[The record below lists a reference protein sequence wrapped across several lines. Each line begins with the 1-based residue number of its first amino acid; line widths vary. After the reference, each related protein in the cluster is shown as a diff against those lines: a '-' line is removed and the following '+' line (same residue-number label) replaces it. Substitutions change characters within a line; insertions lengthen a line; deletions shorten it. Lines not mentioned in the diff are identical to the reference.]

1 MSAQVR
7 RRLRRGP
14 GWHCVRAMT
23 QEAKP
28 ALYFEDLA
36 VGAAFGTPSVEVTAE
51 EVRTFAARYDPQP
64 FHLDEAAGR
73 ASVFGAM
80 VASGW
85 MTAALTMRLMVQ
97 SEMRL
102 ADGAVG
108 LGIDALDWPRP
119 VRPGDTLTARMEI
132 EAVRVSE
139 SRPEFGVVKL
149 RTTTRNQHGRRV
161 QVLVSNILVRRR
173 PADGATNDTAGAAQA
188 AGGARSDTRPTG
200 GGR

>member
-1 MSAQVR
+1 MTSA
-7 RRLRRGP
+7 
-14 GWHCVRAMT
+14 
-23 QEAKP
+23 AKP
-28 ALYFEDLA
+28 ELFFEDLA
-36 VGAAFGTPSVEVTAE
+36 VGAAFGTPSVAVTAE
-51 EVRTFAARYDPQP
+51 EIRAFAERYDPQP

-73 ASVFGAM
+73 ASVFGGL

-102 ADGAVG
+102 GAGAIG

-132 EAVRVSE
+132 EAVRPSE
-139 SRPEFGVVKL
+139 SRPEFGVVTL

-173 PADGATNDTAGAAQA
+173 PPAGAQAGAAGA
-188 AGGARSDTRPTG
+188 AGDGKSDTATAGG

>member
-1 MSAQVR
+1 
-7 RRLRRGP
+7 
-14 GWHCVRAMT
+14 MT
-23 QEAKP
+23 QEEKP

-36 VGAAFGTPSVEVTAE
+36 VGATFGTPSVDVTAE

-73 ASVFGAM
+73 ASVFGGM

-102 ADGAVG
+102 AAGAVG

-132 EAVRVSE
+132 EAVRGSE

-173 PADGATNDTAGAAQA
+173 TADGTTGQGNGGGAAAAASGGRGAADTA
-188 AGGARSDTRPTG
+188 AGGC
-200 GGR
+200 GR

>member
-1 MSAQVR
+1 
-7 RRLRRGP
+7 
-14 GWHCVRAMT
+14 MT
-23 QEAKP
+23 QEAQP

-36 VGAAFGTPSVEVTAE
+36 VGAVFATPSVAVTAE
-51 EVRTFAARYDPQP
+51 EVRAFAARYDPQP
-64 FHLDEAAGR
+64 FHLDEAAAR
-73 ASVFGAM
+73 ASVFGGM

-102 ADGAVG
+102 GAGAVG

-132 EAVRVSE
+132 EAVRPSE
-139 SRPEFGVVKL
+139 TRPEFGVVKL

-173 PADGATNDTAGAAQA
+173 PADGAAGRGNRGGAVAAASGSGGAADTANTPA
-188 AGGARSDTRPTG
+188 AGG